1 MGRPAKHQTNE
12 ERKAAMALAKRT
24 MRARKAEEEHNLLS
38 RHPDQ
43 TAVLTRG
50 QARKRFLEEIKANRV
65 QLLPLSIPTVPE
77 VTGSD
82 EQGEDVESGM
92 NHLIDKVNERK

>member
-65 QLLPLSIPTVPE
+65 QLLPLSIPTVPNCMQRQNHYD
-77 VTGSD
+77 S
-82 EQGEDVESGM
+82 SGV
-92 NHLIDKVNERK
+92 IWRSRPY